1 MRSCGAGRPP
11 VGDRAGDGSSKLSS
25 SSKRLFEVAVEK
37 VPSIVGASLHLPAVR
52 IGYVTY
58 PTADVV
64 SHRLQMRNVRGN
76 FDELPI
82 RHSDCAGLLKQHMN
96 FGCAIA
102 ESSVIDAH
110 IEYIVLVDLV

>member
-64 SHRLQMRNVRGN
+64 SHRLRLRNVGGN
-76 FDELPI
+76 FDKSPI
-82 RHSDCAGLLKQHMN
+82 RHSDCAGLLKQHMK
-96 FGCAIA
+96 FVCAIA
-102 ESSVIDAH
+102 ESSVINTY
-110 IEYIVLVDLV
+110 IE